1 MADVVPD
8 ATAIARMP
16 KVELHVHLEGSA
28 RPETLLVLARRN
40 GIALPATDVA
50 GLRAWYRFRDFPH
63 FITVYDV
70 ICDCIVTPDDL
81 TLLVREL
88 GADAGAQGIRY
99 LEVTTTTNARL
110 RRGLALDDQLAAL
123 VAGADDAA
131 RRYGVRMQFIVDIVP
146 EQSLA
151 EAWTLARWAVARQ
164 GRGICAL
171 GLAGTEAAHDK
182 AVLAPVFTYAR
193 DAGLPRA
200 IHAGETMGP
209 QSVWDALTLLHTDR
223 IGHGVRAIEDPAL
236 VAHLAATQTPLE
248 VCPTSNVRLGVVPSL
263 AAHPIR
269 RLRDAGVYITVNT
282 DDPPLFGATLTDE
295 YRALADVHG
304 FTPDDLRILAVN
316 AARAAFLPPTEKAAL
331 LAGIGGTQ
339 GINARE

>member
-123 VAGADDAA
+123 VAG
-131 RRYGVRMQFIVDIVP
+131 
-146 EQSLA
+146 
-151 EAWTLARWAVARQ
+151 
-164 GRGICAL
+164 
-171 GLAGTEAAHDK
+171 
-182 AVLAPVFTYAR
+182 
-193 DAGLPRA
+193 
-200 IHAGETMGP
+200 
-209 QSVWDALTLLHTDR
+209 
-223 IGHGVRAIEDPAL
+223 
-236 VAHLAATQTPLE
+236 
-248 VCPTSNVRLGVVPSL
+248 
-263 AAHPIR
+263 
-269 RLRDAGVYITVNT
+269 
-282 DDPPLFGATLTDE
+282 
-295 YRALADVHG
+295 
-304 FTPDDLRILAVN
+304 
-316 AARAAFLPPTEKAAL
+316 
-331 LAGIGGTQ
+331 GG
-339 GINARE
+339 